1 MLACLVLLVALVNSG
16 ATSPGVEVDDL
27 TGKQFEAAL
36 ETEDNLAVYWCKY
49 FKALPSFFTITPLYL
64 NMDYCKGNHP
74 SSPIVEVFLVSA
86 VHSYHPS
93 LSPNREVPR
102 IDNFPVPSSQAG
114 LRADGAGESAL
125 PAEELP
131 SAGTGRARTLR
142 ILQENSIDFITG
154 AGEENH
160 STCRGLNP
168 LTPT

>member
-64 NMDYCKGNHP
+64 NMDYSKCNHP
-74 SSPIVEVFLVSA
+74 SSPIVEVFSVSA
-86 VHSYHPS
+86 IHSYHPS

-102 IDNFPVPSSQAG
+102 IDNFPPYVFLYMLSGYSPNSSLTCSYYQRASSS
-114 LRADGAGESAL
+114 LNPTRADAA
-125 PAEELP
+125 AE
-131 SAGTGRARTLR
+131 
-142 ILQENSIDFITG
+142 
-154 AGEENH
+154 
-160 STCRGLNP
+160 
-168 LTPT
+168 

>member
-64 NMDYCKGNHP
+64 NMDYSKCNHP
-74 SSPIVEVFLVSA
+74 SSSIVEVFLVSA

-102 IDNFPVPSSQAG
+102 IDNFPPYVFLYMLSGYSPNSSLTCSYYQRASSS
-114 LRADGAGESAL
+114 LNPTRADAA
-125 PAEELP
+125 AE
-131 SAGTGRARTLR
+131 
-142 ILQENSIDFITG
+142 
-154 AGEENH
+154 
-160 STCRGLNP
+160 
-168 LTPT
+168 

>member
-64 NMDYCKGNHP
+64 NMDYSKCNHP

-86 VHSYHPS
+86 IHSYHPS

-102 IDNFPVPSSQAG
+102 IDNFSPYVFLYMLSGYSPNSSLTCSYYQRASSS
-114 LRADGAGESAL
+114 LNPTRADAA
-125 PAEELP
+125 AE
-131 SAGTGRARTLR
+131 
-142 ILQENSIDFITG
+142 
-154 AGEENH
+154 
-160 STCRGLNP
+160 
-168 LTPT
+168 

>member
-64 NMDYCKGNHP
+64 NMDYSKCNHL
-74 SSPIVEVFLVSA
+74 SSRIVEVFLVSA
-86 VHSYHPS
+86 VHSYHPT

-102 IDNFPVPSSQAG
+102 IDNFPPYVFLYMLSGYSPNSSLTCSYYQ
-114 LRADGAGESAL
+114 RAS
-125 PAEELP
+125 
-131 SAGTGRARTLR
+131 S
-142 ILQENSIDFITG
+142 S
-154 AGEENH
+154 
-160 STCRGLNP
+160 LNP
-168 LTPT
+168 TRAE